1 MEIKSGGGIFM
12 CNARKFNLNI
22 TDFKQ
27 FRQGNYILL
36 DQISAEVKES
46 TDSFAENLLSNAM
59 KNLYDSNR
67 VPDI

>member
-1 MEIKSGGGIFM
+1 M